1 MDDDHGCAAMMIRA
15 PHLCSRRTWWTPVTG
30 VCAAAV
36 LTVAGCGQQA
46 QQTPTAVTSTGVA
59 AEQAGVV
66 RGRYTWTMVADGQ
79 KLRLELE
86 VLADR
91 DGRIRVSQLSGP
103 LPGSEGSAAGSWTV
117 WDGRVLLTYDPASE
131 PAYSRTEDPQA
142 GQKPIYVLVE
152 GSSHFIRACP
162 GARRLGTHTVLQ
174 RTAVRYACAAS
185 TEEGMV
191 PEKHEMSLDQAT
203 GLMLKDAG
211 PTQTLVATAI
221 DVHPTVDADTF
232 ATDLPAGAE
241 DAAHPKIDDFR
252 LPRIGGGEVAL
263 SDYRPPLVIV
273 AGDAAGIRKMVDRL
287 LPLTQGGVR
296 PQMIG
301 MLIAIPPADWKGTL
315 LNPQDAA
322 SFAEQVSQAA
332 GRFRVPVAV
341 DIKGSAAY
349 QITEA
354 AGVEAGHTHPT
365 AVGFVRADRSIGDV
379 TTEAATDDE
388 LRNQINTLR

>member
-1 MDDDHGCAAMMIRA
+1 MDDDQKRAATMIRT
-15 PHLCSRRTWWTPVTG
+15 PHLSAGRIWWAPAIG

-36 LTVAGCGQQA
+36 LQVAGCA
-46 QQTPTAVTSTGVA
+46 QQTPTAVPSTGVA
-59 AEQAGVV
+59 AKQAGVV
-66 RGRYTWTMVADGQ
+66 RGLYMWTIVADEQ
-79 KLRLELE
+79 KLRLEFE
-86 VLADR
+86 VLADGDR
-91 DGRIRVSQLSGP
+91 RTRVTQLSGP
-103 LPGSEGSAAGSWTV
+103 MPGTEGSAAGSWTV

-131 PAYSRTEDPQA
+131 PAYSRTENPEA
-142 GQKPIYVLVE
+142 GQKPIYVLIE
-152 GSSHFIRACP
+152 GSPHFTRTCP
-162 GARRLGTHTVLQ
+162 DARRLGTQTLLQ

-185 TEEGMV
+185 TEDGMV

-263 SDYRPPLVIV
+263 ADYRPPLVIV

-287 LPLTQGGVR
+287 LPLTQGGVQPR
-296 PQMIG
+296 VIA
-301 MLIAIPPADWKGTL
+301 MLIAIPPAGWKGTL
-315 LNPQDAA
+315 LDPQDAA

-341 DIKGSAAY
+341 DIKGAAAY
-349 QITEA
+349 QITGA
-354 AGVEAGHTHPT
+354 AGVEAGQTHPT
-365 AVGFVRADRSIGDV
+365 AVGFVGADRSISDV
-379 TTEAATDDE
+379 TTDAATDDE
-388 LRNQINTLR
+388 LRNQINTLH